1 MPSSPPPITFSSL
14 ARGRVSFEIVAQVTQ
29 AIAQGSIPLGSY
41 LPTEPQLMAQFGVGR
56 NALREAIKILEAF
69 GLVTVRR
76 GAGTYVQDSC
86 TFDLLVPLFLRLL
99 WLSPTKEDLQGA
111 FQGLDHARAL
121 DPPTQGEESI
131 FGQIVPLVRFL
142 FRGCSPA
149 VSQSPLPQ
157 AGEKQAASRQIFWQI
172 IQDLADRKLR
182 PGDKLPT
189 EQDLMARFSVSRNVV
204 REGVKA
210 LEAIGILEIRRP
222 TGTFVPLENNGFP
235 PFVDTAIYS
244 HIFTHQGSQPF
255 LRLKI
260 ALRDAVF
267 YLACRNADPAQR
279 AEFQAR
285 SARFAQLLQGENPSL
300 ESCAQALDQ
309 VNDYLSQLSGNPIL
323 QAIERVILD
332 ISVQS
337 RNNFLANAL
346 QTGRQGE
353 AAASYLWDAELLC
366 RGDLEGVHSA
376 MDRKLDLWLS
386 LNIV

>member
-142 FRGCSPA
+142 FRGVARRSASPPPPGRGKA
-149 VSQSPLPQ
+149 SGLP
-157 AGEKQAASRQIFWQI
+157 S
-172 IQDLADRKLR
+172 DLLADHPGPGRPETPSRGQTPYRAGPDGPVLRQPQRSAGRGQGPGGHRHPGDPPPDRDLR
-182 PGDKLPT
+182 PPGK
-189 EQDLMARFSVSRNVV
+189 QWVS
-204 REGVKA
+204 
-210 LEAIGILEIRRP
+210 
-222 TGTFVPLENNGFP
+222 

-346 QTGRQGE
+346 QTGRQGRQLPLI
-353 AAASYLWDAELLC
+353 SGTQNCSAEGIWKGSTAPWTVNWTC
-366 RGDLEGVHSA
+366 GSP
-376 MDRKLDLWLS
+376 
-386 LNIV
+386 